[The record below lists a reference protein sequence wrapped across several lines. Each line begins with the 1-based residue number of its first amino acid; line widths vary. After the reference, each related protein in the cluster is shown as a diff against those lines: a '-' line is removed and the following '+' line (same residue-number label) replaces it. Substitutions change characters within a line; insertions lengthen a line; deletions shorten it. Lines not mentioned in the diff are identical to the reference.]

1 MYFVEKYLLMD
12 RKYWDKIAP
21 GYNEEIFDVLYND
34 KKNIIRSAI
43 EKFASRSSTV
53 IDIGCAV
60 GKWLPILSPA
70 FKKVLAIDISE
81 RNLAIAQNNYPQLK
95 NIEYRH
101 IDMSKE
107 DMQLPKFDVAVC
119 INAILT
125 DSLKKRSIFFNNLA
139 ACLKKKGSLVL
150 VVPSLESWLC
160 TRIIQN
166 RWQIDK
172 KLFAEKIP
180 DEDAAKKYL
189 NLLQGNADID
199 NVPTKHYLRE
209 ELGLLL
215 SREGFVMKKC
225 EKIEYT
231 WHTEFVAPPKWLK
244 EPRPWDW
251 MVVAKKEKQK

>member
-139 ACLKKKGSLVL
+139 ACLKKKGSIVL

-172 KLFAEKIP
+172 KLFAGK
-180 DEDAAKKYL
+180 
-189 NLLQGNADID
+189 N
-199 NVPTKHYLRE
+199 TR
-209 ELGLLL
+209 
-215 SREGFVMKKC
+215 
-225 EKIEYT
+225 
-231 WHTEFVAPPKWLK
+231 
-244 EPRPWDW
+244 
-251 MVVAKKEKQK
+251 